1 MTYKSIATIL
11 HEPTQDKAAFECA
24 IAFARKAGAHLH
36 VLCVGVDDTDPGFY
50 YAGAQALVVQQ
61 SFEFSQGV
69 ANKLE
74 ASARERLAN
83 EDIAWDVQNVTTLP
97 GGLDIFVSD
106 TMRFFDLV
114 VLPTP
119 YQETSDRADTL
130 IFEASVLGANRPVLM
145 VPPARAS
152 DVEFANIL
160 IAWDD
165 GVQAMAATR
174 AGLPLIAQA
183 KQAEITIVDPPVHSH
198 ERSDRGG
205 RLAAYIARFG
215 ARADI
220 SILARSQPSI
230 GHQILTRAKE
240 RGVDLIV
247 MGAYG
252 RSPLREAI
260 LGGATRD
267 MLRLTDIPILM
278 AH

>member
-106 TMRFFDLV
+106 TMRFFDLI

-119 YQETSDRADTL
+119 YQEASDRADTL

-145 VPPARAS
+145 VPPAWSRRPGRPRSPALTHRCIATKGLIGV
-152 DVEFANIL
+152 DDWRRIL
-160 IAWDD
+160 RGSVRGPISLFLQ
-165 GVQAMAATR
+165 G
-174 AGLPLIAQA
+174 
-183 KQAEITIVDPPVHSH
+183 HSH
-198 ERSDRGG
+198 RS
-205 RLAAYIARFG
+205 
-215 ARADI
+215 
-220 SILARSQPSI
+220 
-230 GHQILTRAKE
+230 
-240 RGVDLIV
+240 
-247 MGAYG
+247 
-252 RSPLREAI
+252 AI
-260 LGGATRD
+260 KS
-267 MLRLTDIPILM
+267 
-278 AH
+278 

>member
-1 MTYKSIATIL
+1 MSYKSIATIL
-11 HEPTQDKAAFECA
+11 HEPAQDRAAFEVA

-36 VLCVGVDDTDPGFY
+36 VLCIGVDDTDPGFY
-50 YAGAQALVVQQ
+50 YAGVQALAVQQ
-61 SFEFSQGV
+61 NFEISQGI

-74 ASARERLAN
+74 ACARDRLAA

-97 GGLDIFVSD
+97 GGLDVFISD
-106 TMRFFDLV
+106 TMRFYDLI

-119 YQETSDRADTL
+119 YQDTAGRADTM
-130 IFEASVLGANRPVLM
+130 IFEASVLGASRPVLM
-145 VPPARAS
+145 VPPACS
-152 DVEFANIL
+152 DKINFENVM

-165 GVQAMAATR
+165 GVQAMAACR
-174 AGLPLIAQA
+174 AGLPLIAA
-183 KQAEITIVDPPVHSH
+183 ARETEITIVDPPVHGH

-220 SILARSQPSI
+220 SILARAEPSI
-230 GHQILTRAKE
+230 GAQLLTRAKE
-240 RGVDLIV
+240 RGVDLVV

-252 RSPLREAI
+252 RSPLREAL